1 MCKPHVK
8 CLDDGMSS
16 VSSKVILR
24 QGSLL
29 KLSKPRT
36 PVTAENAHTPVSSD
50 RKALYIKYNEDKKNG
65 SDIHRFCDLLTNT
78 SNGASTSTHVA

>member
-1 MCKPHVK
+1 MCKPHVE
-8 CLDDGMSS
+8 CLDDGMRCVGSE
-16 VSSKVILR
+16 VILR

-36 PVTAENAHTPVSSD
+36 PVTAEDAHAPVSSD
-50 RKALYIKYNEDKKNG
+50 RKALYNKYNEDNKDG

-78 SNGASTSTHVA
+78 SNGASTSTHLA